1 MEQYFIKGGKPLNGI
16 VDICG
21 AKNAALALIAASI
34 LTSEPVYIS
43 NLPDVSDINL
53 LLDAIAQIGA
63 VVERIDRHKV
73 KIIGATVNSC
83 ILNYEY
89 ISKIRASYYLLGS
102 LLGRFHMAEVAMPG
116 GCVIGARPIDQHIKG
131 FEALGATVDLED
143 GQVKAKAAE
152 LCGNHIYFDV
162 VSVGATINV
171 MLAAVLAKGNTIIE
185 NPAKEPHVVDLAN
198 MLNSMGAHVRG
209 AGTDVIRIRGVESL
223 HATDYT
229 VIPDQIEAGTFLF
242 AGAATGGDVTVNN
255 VIPKHLESITS
266 KLEDIGCFIEEYDEA
281 VRVVAGPRLHATQVK
296 TLPYPG
302 FPTDMQ
308 PQMTVAL
315 TVSQGISTVTESIFE
330 NRFKYAGELAR
341 MGARIKIES
350 NTAIITGVERLKGAQ
365 VEAPDLRAGAALTI
379 AGLAADGFTQVGG
392 IEYIQRGYEDFDAK
406 LRSLGGDIRKIDTQ
420 DQKEIDRFRQ
430 KCS

>member
-1 MEQYFIKGGKPLNGI
+1 MEQYFIRGGKPLRGI

-34 LTSEPVYIS
+34 LTIEPVIIS

-63 VVERIDRHKV
+63 VVERIDRHTV

-83 ILNYEY
+83 TLNYEY

-102 LLGRFHMAEVAMPG
+102 LLGRFHKAEVAMPG

-143 GQVKAKAAE
+143 GQVKAKADE
-152 LCGNHIYFDV
+152 LVGNHIYFDV
-162 VSVGATINV
+162 VTVGATINV
-171 MLAAVLAKGNTIIE
+171 MLAAVLAEGSTIIE

-209 AGTDVIRIRGVESL
+209 AGTDVIRIRGVKSL
-223 HATDYT
+223 HATEYT

-255 VIPKHLESITS
+255 VIPKHLESITA
-266 KLEDIGCFIEEYDEA
+266 KLEDLGCVIEEYDEA
-281 VRVVAGPRLHATQVK
+281 VRAVAGTRLQSTQVK

-315 TVSQGISTVTESIFE
+315 TLAEGISTVTESIFE

-350 NTAIITGVERLKGAQ
+350 NTAIITGVEKLKGAQ
-365 VEAPDLRAGAALTI
+365 VSAPDLRAGAALTI
-379 AGLAADGFTQVGG
+379 AGLAAEGCTQVGG
-392 IEYIQRGYEDFDAK
+392 IEFIQRGYEDFDVK
-406 LRSLGGDIRKIDTQ
+406 LRSLGGDIRKIDPQ
-420 DQKEIDRFRQ
+420 NQNEIEKFKQ

>member
-1 MEQYFIKGGKPLNGI
+1 MEQYIIRGGKPLRGI

-34 LTSEPVYIS
+34 LTIEPVIIS

-63 VVERIDRHKV
+63 VVERIDRHTV

-83 ILNYEY
+83 TLNYEY

-102 LLGRFHMAEVAMPG
+102 LLGRFHKAEVAMPG

-143 GQVKAKAAE
+143 GQVKAKADE
-152 LCGNHIYFDV
+152 LVGNHIYFDV
-162 VSVGATINV
+162 VTVGATINV
-171 MLAAVLAKGNTIIE
+171 MLAAVLAEGSTIIE

-209 AGTDVIRIRGVESL
+209 AGTDVIRIRGVKSL
-223 HATDYT
+223 HATEYT

-242 AGAATGGDVTVNN
+242 AGAATGGDVPVNN
-255 VIPKHLESITS
+255 VIPKHLESITA
-266 KLEDIGCFIEEYDEA
+266 KLEDLGCFIEEYDEA
-281 VRVVAGPRLHATQVK
+281 VRVVAGTRLQSTQVK

-315 TVSQGISTVTESIFE
+315 TLAEGISTVTESIFE

-350 NTAIITGVERLKGAQ
+350 NTAIITGVEKLKGAQ
-365 VEAPDLRAGAALTI
+365 VSAPDLRAGAALTI
-379 AGLAADGFTQVGG
+379 AGLAAEGCTQVGG
-392 IEYIQRGYEDFDAK
+392 IEFIQRGYEDFDVK
-406 LRSLGGDIRKIDTQ
+406 LRSLGGDIRKIDPQ
-420 DQKEIDRFRQ
+420 NQNEIEKFKQ